1 VKDKEIRTEILKTLR
16 EEYNKKP
23 HGVVMKAK
31 LLSELSIPEIEL
43 ERNIKYLS
51 DKGLIDVK
59 WFLGGIFIA
68 EINSYGIDWLEQSI
82 EEVTETEGYVLKH
95 IFDETKEFVDI
106 KLGEIC
112 PDALEKIKFCYNDLL
127 FDSHPHRNARIAYDC
142 REILKD
148 FTDAIFKDEYLQNNE
163 IKPSRNQ
170 TKNKLSYTL
179 RAITIESETTRKM
192 LETQIDYLSKY
203 FDNLD
208 SFIQKNM
215 HPDRFEVTKE
225 DANRCVIYA
234 YLVIADILKLLDKSD
249 NLEFSQALKSRVVSC
264 IS

>member
-1 VKDKEIRTEILKTLR
+1 MEDKEIRTKLLETLR
-16 EEYNKKP
+16 EEYNNNP

-31 LLSELSIPEIEL
+31 LLSELGIPEIEL

-82 EEVTETEGYVLKH
+82 EEVTETEGDALKH
-95 IFDETKEFVDI
+95 IFDETKDFVDV
-106 KLGEIC
+106 KLEEIC
-112 PDALEKIKFCYNDLL
+112 PDALEKIKFCYKDLL
-127 FDSHPHRNARIAYDC
+127 SDSHPHRNARIAYDR

-163 IKPSRNQ
+163 LKPSRNQ
-170 TKNKLSYTL
+170 TKNKLRYTL
-179 RAITIESETTRKM
+179 RAIKVESETTRKM
-192 LETQIDYLSKY
+192 LETQIEYLSNY

-225 DANRCVIYA
+225 DAKRCVIYT
-234 YLVIADILKLLDKSD
+234 YLVIADVLTLLDKSD
-249 NLEFSQALKSRVVSC
+249 NLEFSQEA
-264 IS
+264 

>member
-1 VKDKEIRTEILKTLR
+1 MEDKEIRTKLLETLR
-16 EEYNKKP
+16 EEYNNNP
-23 HGVVMKAK
+23 HGVVMKDK
-31 LLSELSIPEIEL
+31 LLSELGIPEIEL

-82 EEVTETEGYVLKH
+82 EEVTETEGDALKH
-95 IFDETKEFVDI
+95 IFDETKDFVDV
-106 KLGEIC
+106 KLEEIC
-112 PDALEKIKFCYNDLL
+112 PDALEKIKFCYKDLL
-127 FDSHPHRNARIAYDC
+127 SDSHPHRNARIAYDS

-163 IKPSRNQ
+163 LKPSRNQ
-170 TKNKLSYTL
+170 TKNKLRYTL
-179 RAITIESETTRKM
+179 RAIKVESETTRKM
-192 LETQIDYLSKY
+192 LETQIEYLSNY

-225 DANRCVIYA
+225 DAKRCVIYT
-234 YLVIADILKLLDKSD
+234 YLVIADVLTLLDKSD
-249 NLEFSQALKSRVVSC
+249 NLEFSQEA
-264 IS
+264 

>member
-1 VKDKEIRTEILKTLR
+1 MEDKEIRTKLLETLR
-16 EEYNKKP
+16 EEYNNNP
-23 HGVVMKAK
+23 HGVVMKDK
-31 LLSELSIPEIEL
+31 LLSELGIPEIEL

-68 EINSYGIDWLEQSI
+68 EISSYGIDWLEQSI
-82 EEVTETEGYVLKH
+82 EEVTETEGDALKH
-95 IFDETKEFVDI
+95 IFDETKDFVDV
-106 KLGEIC
+106 KLEEIC
-112 PDALEKIKFCYNDLL
+112 PDALEKIKFCYKDLL
-127 FDSHPHRNARIAYDC
+127 SDSHPHRNARIAYDS

-163 IKPSRNQ
+163 LKPSRNQ
-170 TKNKLSYTL
+170 TKNKLRYTL
-179 RAITIESETTRKM
+179 RAIKVESETTRKM
-192 LETQIDYLSKY
+192 LETQIEYLSNY

-225 DANRCVIYA
+225 DAKRCVIYT
-234 YLVIADILKLLDKSD
+234 YLVIADVLTLLDKSD
-249 NLEFSQALKSRVVSC
+249 NLEFSQEA
-264 IS
+264 